1 MPLNGTFPD
10 IVDHIAGL
18 TIMGGAVG
26 GGFTNA
32 PMGSLEGEG
41 ERFGNWTP
49 WAEFNIYI
57 DPESAQSVFSNPVLA
72 AKTTIAP
79 LDLTHQMVSVHCSKP
94 QPNHLTSL
102 QLATP
107 AICQEL
113 LYGFDKE
120 VDGSEASVLRVLFN
134 QILTFFAKTY
144 ADIFGLTEG
153 PPLHDPLAVAMTFVP
168 DLFDDRGGER
178 FDIKVIIDGEHGV
191 DEIART
197 TSQCGRTVLTPL
209 KAGEPGV
216 RVPRGPDA
224 VTIWRMLDLC
234 LKQAEGEK
242 PETMAM
248 SALWSVADDE

>member
-1 MPLNGTFPD
+1 
-10 IVDHIAGL
+10 
-18 TIMGGAVG
+18 
-26 GGFTNA
+26 
-32 PMGSLEGEG
+32 
-41 ERFGNWTP
+41 
-49 WAEFNIYI
+49 
-57 DPESAQSVFSNPVLA
+57 
-72 AKTTIAP
+72 
-79 LDLTHQMVSVHCSKP
+79 
-94 QPNHLTSL
+94 
-102 QLATP
+102 
-107 AICQEL
+107 L

-216 RVPRGPDA
+216 RVPRGLDA